1 MAFVLYEYLSNI
13 LVKLIVA
20 IAIILIGL
28 VFGRFI
34 GNITKKLLR
43 ELEINRILK
52 EQVKI
57 NIPLEE
63 FLSASLKYIIYLV
76 SIIIALSQIG
86 LATTIFYILVI
97 LILVALLAFI
107 ILAVKD
113 FVPNAVAG
121 FIIYQKK
128 KIKVND
134 IIQVNNIE
142 GKVIELALLDT
153 KIKVKS
159 NDIVFI

>member
-1 MAFVLYEYLSNI
+1 M
-13 LVKLIVA
+13 
-20 IAIILIGL
+20 
-28 VFGRFI
+28 
-34 GNITKKLLR
+34 
-43 ELEINRILK
+43 
-52 EQVKI
+52 
-57 NIPLEE
+57 
-63 FLSASLKYIIYLV
+63 
-76 SIIIALSQIG
+76 
-86 LATTIFYILVI
+86 
-97 LILVALLAFI
+97 LAFI

-159 NDIVFI
+159 NDIVFIPNSLLIKSEVKIIKKR